1 MTQDAAPQ
9 EPDAEPDPT
18 VGHGDSDPPEQPTP
32 PEQPDATEQ
41 PARQPLWT
49 HFLIPGSVLIG
60 AAVIVGAILMAA
72 EDPVPAEPIA
82 PTLAALSEAIDA
94 LADDVASLAA
104 DVDRISVGASA
115 APAAPAAPTT
125 PAAPSAPTTLRQA
138 LDVYAAALDLDA
150 DRFGACLEDAAT
162 YDVIGEQ
169 LQRGIDLGVT
179 GTPTFFV
186 NNKLISGAQPAALFA
201 AVIAAE
207 LEGSPTSLDE
217 YPEAIQQL
225 AQRERPGFAILPERP
240 DVSGAPIE
248 GSPDARVVIAEFSD
262 FECPFC
268 QRWYDETLPDI
279 RALIGDD
286 VALAFLHF
294 PLTQIHANAV
304 AAHAAAECAGSEGK
318 FWEMHDLLFERQGE
332 WSRLPNVN

>member
-1 MTQDAAPQ
+1 MTQDTAPQ

-18 VGHGDSDPPEQPTP
+18 AGDGDPAAPEPA
-32 PEQPDATEQ
+32 EQR
-41 PARQPLWT
+41 ARQPLWT

-60 AAVIVGAILMAA
+60 AAIIVGAIFMTA
-72 EDPVPAEPIA
+72 EDPVPAEPLG
-82 PTLAALSEAIDA
+82 PTLAALAEAIESLTDDVES
-94 LADDVASLAA
+94 LADDVE
-104 DVDRISVGASA
+104 RIPAA
-115 APAAPAAPTT
+115 APGTPSTPTAPAT
-125 PAAPSAPTTLRQA
+125 PSGPTLREA
-138 LDVYAAALDLDA
+138 LHGYAASLDLDV
-150 DRFGACLEDAAT
+150 DRFGACIEDAAT

-169 LQRGIDLGVT
+169 LQRGVDLGVS

-201 AVIAAE
+201 LVIAAE

-217 YPEAIQQL
+217 YPAAIQQL
-225 AQRERPGFAILPERP
+225 AERDRPAFAILPERP

-248 GSPDARVVIAEFSD
+248 GNPDARVVIAEFSD

-268 QRWYDETLPDI
+268 QRWYDETLPEI

-304 AAHAAAECAGSEGK
+304 AAHAAAECAGNEGK
-318 FWEMHDLLFERQGE
+318 FWEMHDLLFERQAE
-332 WSRLPNVN
+332 WSGLPNVN

>member
-18 VGHGDSDPPEQPTP
+18 AGHGDHDPPDSPDAAEQPP
-32 PEQPDATEQ
+32 
-41 PARQPLWT
+41 RQPLWT
-49 HFLIPGSVLIG
+49 HFLIPTSVLIG
-60 AAVIVGAILMAA
+60 AAIIVGAIFMAA
-72 EDPVPAEPIA
+72 DDPAATEPVG
-82 PTLAALSEAIDA
+82 PTLAALSEAIES
-94 LADDVASLAA
+94 LSDDVESLAA
-104 DVDRISVGASA
+104 DVEQLSSG
-115 APAAPAAPTT
+115 APATPVAPSTPTT
-125 PAAPSAPTTLRQA
+125 PTAPSAPSTLREA
-138 LDVYAAALDLDA
+138 LGVYAASLDLDA

-162 YDVIGEQ
+162 YEVIGEQ

-217 YPEAIQQL
+217 YPAAIRQL
-225 AQRERPGFAILPERP
+225 AERERPGFAILPERP

-248 GSPDARVVIAEFSD
+248 GNPDARVVIAEFSD

-294 PLTQIHANAV
+294 PLTGIHPNA
-304 AAHAAAECAGSEGK
+304 ATAHAAAECAGSEGK
-318 FWEMHDLLFERQGE
+318 FWEMHDLLFERQAE